1 MIYKGR
7 QLIAS
12 KYNASGKR
20 VFIPLAMR
28 IGGKDYVIPFRLK
41 RAGVQVRDLAS
52 YSPGTECVV
61 RLDIATEDVVY
72 TEPFVL
78 DGVN

>member
-28 IGGKDYVIPFRLK
+28 IGGKDYVIPYRLRK
-41 RAGVQVRDLAS
+41 AGVVVRNIAS
-52 YSPGTECVV
+52 YSPDSECVV
-61 RLDIATEDVVY
+61 NLDIAAADVVY
-72 TEPFVL
+72 TEPFVIE
-78 DGVN
+78 GVD

>member
-1 MIYKGR
+1 MLYKGK

-28 IGGKDYVIPFRLK
+28 IAGEDYVIPFRLK
-41 RAGVQVRDLAS
+41 SVGVHVHERAS
-52 YSPGTECVV
+52 YSPDTECVV
-61 RLDIATEDVVY
+61 RLDFASEDVVY
-72 TEPFVL
+72 TEPFVIE
-78 DGVN
+78 GVE